1 MPDAVAATPGLTPGA
16 AQQNSPAG
24 AAQTAAVP
32 GVTGLAPGQVAK
44 TSPPEFIEIEGEKI
58 PYKQFLEERKIAQS
72 TRQLQK
78 ASHDKFR
85 EAAEQQ
91 KRLQQ
96 WSTQFEAD
104 PFEATIQYF
113 ESKGQPR
120 AQAEMS
126 ARKKFESSYKTR
138 YIEPEMMTPEQREAA
153 KWKSEA
159 EAARKEKEDWQKQ
172 KQTEEEAVHSQA
184 MRQAVQK
191 EIIETVEASG
201 LPKTRF
207 IASRVNFYM
216 QQNIKHGYEAPRE
229 MVVQQV
235 KDEGKSIVQAY
246 VNGLAP
252 EEFAEWL
259 GQDGLKKFRQFEVAQ
274 YKKRGA
280 KPGDQG
286 GETPPSKRNVPERKK
301 TMSDVDNYFNQ
312 LRRSKG

>member
-1 MPDAVAATPGLTPGA
+1 MPEAVAAAPAAPSNPATATPQGA
-16 AQQNSPAG
+16 AS
-24 AAQTAAVP
+24 AVP
-32 GVTGLAPGQVAK
+32 GVPGATPQPAAPAL
-44 TSPPEFIEIEGEKI
+44 PEFIEVAGEKI

-72 TRQLQK
+72 ARQLQK

-91 KRLQQ
+91 KRIQE

-120 AQAEMS
+120 AQAEQS
-126 ARKKFESSYKTR
+126 ARKKFENSYKTR

-153 KWKSEA
+153 KWKQEA
-159 EAARKEKEDWQKQ
+159 EVARKEKEEWQKQ

-216 QQNIKHGYEAPRE
+216 QQNLKHGYEAPRE
-229 MVVQQV
+229 MLVQQV

-246 VNGLAP
+246 VNGLSP
-252 EEFAEWL
+252 EDFADWL
-259 GQDGLKKFRQFEVAQ
+259 GTDGLKKFRQYEVAQ

-280 KPGDQG
+280 KPGDAPDQG
-286 GETPPSKRNVPERKK
+286 GQPRKSQAETKK